1 MPTLV
6 AQGRNQ
12 KMEQVQQMQL
22 RDYVRALG
30 KRWLFVFLFTLA
42 VTLVGGIYSLTA
54 PQRYMASA
62 RVLLR
67 AEAPGLTVVFGQPR
81 AEGFGSAGLSLD
93 TYAKLMTSSENAK
106 RVSQRL
112 AARTSGQR
120 IVVDPG
126 EVVQSIRAIAEPPDV
141 IRVEAESA
149 TPEQAIALAN
159 EAVDSFVSLVG
170 DFQRAQET
178 AARQFVEE
186 QIQLTA
192 DEIAQLSKQLQ
203 KVREASNISPER
215 LPAPEKGGT
224 AEYVNLLQRYTDQL
238 TALDSQVAAAQ
249 RELAEVRAELRK
261 RRPFKVEKVMKENP
275 LWAELDK
282 QLVTYRAALA
292 DLSGR
297 YTDGHPAVAD
307 LKARI
312 AELEKQ
318 LAAVPQVVETTTS
331 AQDPAYDALNQREV
345 ALRQQLAD
353 LQGQRSVVAGAVARL
368 REQARAGAS
377 LQQQTEELQSRL
389 EMLREVQARLMREL
403 QVHKM
408 NEAVKAEV
416 AAVLDRAVVAIS
428 RTPQLSKTLI
438 FAMLL
443 GLAVSCVLAVFFELL
458 DDTIRDP
465 DDLRRYTDLVY
476 LGMVPRMEQLED
488 PLVVASAPKSPYA
501 EAYRSVRSQIN
512 FRLWEKPGKA
522 IIVTSCLASEGKTL
536 TLANIAAAYAQ
547 AGQNVL
553 IVDADLRRPAL
564 HKIMGLTNDRGLTNA
579 VVGEASI
586 EEVIRE
592 TRVPGLR
599 LVTSGP
605 LPPNPAELLESEA
618 ARAVIQRLADSAD
631 IVFFDTPP
639 CLVISDAA
647 VLAPQ
652 VDHVL
657 LVLHSGQTS
666 ARELR
671 QAREALE
678 AGRASILGVVLN
690 RVPLTRGGYYYYYY
704 YYYYGSG
711 TERRRGSE
719 VST

>member
-1 MPTLV
+1 
-6 AQGRNQ
+6 
-12 KMEQVQQMQL
+12 MEQVQQMQL

-30 KRWLFVFLFTLA
+30 KRWVFILVFTLA
-42 VTLVGGIYSLTA
+42 VTLAGGIYSLTA
-54 PQRYMASA
+54 PQRYVASA

-81 AEGFGSAGLSLD
+81 AQGFGSAGLSLD

-120 IVVDPG
+120 IVVDPA
-126 EVVQSIRAIAEPPDV
+126 EVVRSIRAITEPPDV
-141 IRVEAESA
+141 ICAEAESS

-178 AARQFVEE
+178 AARQFIEE
-186 QIQLTA
+186 QLRLTS

-203 KVREASNISPER
+203 KVREASNLSPEA
-215 LPAPEKGGT
+215 LPAPERGGT

-238 TALDSQVAAAQ
+238 TSLDSQVVAARRA
-249 RELAEVRAELRK
+249 LAEVRAQLAK
-261 RRPFKVEKVMKENP
+261 RRPVKVEKVMRENP
-275 LWAELDK
+275 LWTELDK
-282 QLVTYRAALA
+282 QLATHRAALA
-292 DLSGR
+292 DLSAR
-297 YTDGHPAVAD
+297 YTDSHPAVAD

-312 AELEKQ
+312 AELERQ
-318 LAAVPQVVETTTS
+318 LAAVPPVIETTTS
-331 AQDPAYDALNQREV
+331 VQDPSYDTLSQREV

-353 LQGQRSVVAGAVARL
+353 LEGQRSVVAAAVARL

-389 EMLREVQARLMREL
+389 EMLREVQARLVREL

-443 GLAVSCVLAVFFELL
+443 GLAVSCALAVVFELL

-476 LGMVPRMEQLED
+476 LGMVPRMEQIED
-488 PLVVASAPKSPYA
+488 PLVVAAAPKSPYA
-501 EAYRSVRSQIN
+501 EAYRSVRSQMN

-536 TLANIAAAYAQ
+536 TLANLAAAYAQ

-553 IVDADLRRPAL
+553 MVDADLRRPAL
-564 HKIMGLTNDRGLTNA
+564 HKLMGLPNDRGFTNA
-579 VVGEASI
+579 VVGEASVDEI
-586 EEVIRE
+586 IRD

-618 ARAVIQRLADSAD
+618 ARAVIQRLTDSAD
-631 IVFFDTPP
+631 IVFFDTAP
-639 CLVISDAA
+639 CLVISDAV

-652 VDHVL
+652 VDHVI
-657 LVLHSGQTS
+657 LVLHSGQTT
-666 ARELR
+666 ARELK
-671 QAREALE
+671 QAREAFE
-678 AGRASILGVVLN
+678 AGRASILGVILN

-711 TERRRGSE
+711 TDRRRAPD
-719 VST
+719 VSA